1 MRFRALCLL
10 LGLLSASV
18 TAHADQPVL
27 KACGHHDYPPWN
39 WLSQG
44 SIAGACADMA
54 VAAFAHLGYRLDL
67 RYVGPWQRCQAMLE
81 RGAVD
86 VNICALR
93 NPERERDYLIPSRPM
108 GVNEIAAFVR
118 RDRSF
123 PLDGGWQ
130 ALRGKRIGVV
140 QGVSMGGDFDR
151 FLADNTIV
159 ERVYEPLQNWQKLM
173 LGRLDLVP
181 VGREAGRLQL
191 RREGLAQDL
200 TDLPTP
206 LLSGALYV
214 MISRRSPE
222 AARLST
228 RLDELDAYFARPDY
242 AVELEAALER
252 ARNRYLR
259 EVAATGK

>member
-1 MRFRALCLL
+1 MKFRALCLL
-10 LGLLSASV
+10 LNLLSVSAMV
-18 TAHADQPVL
+18 HADQPVL

-39 WLSQG
+39 WQSQG
-44 SIAGACADMA
+44 SIVGACADMA

-67 RYVGPWQRCQAMLE
+67 RFVGPWQRCQAMLD

-118 RDRSF
+118 RDRPI
-123 PLDGGWQ
+123 PLNGGWQ
-130 ALRGKRIGVV
+130 DLRGKRVGLV

-151 FLADNTIV
+151 FLTDNAQV
-159 ERVYEPLQNWQKLM
+159 ERVYEPLQNWQKLV
-173 LGRLDLVP
+173 LGRLDVVP

-191 RREGLAQDL
+191 RREGLAQQL
-200 TDLPTP
+200 VDLPPP

-222 AARLST
+222 AAKLAA
-228 RLDELDAYFARPDY
+228 RLDELDTYFARPDY
-242 AVELEAALER
+242 AAELEAALER

-259 EVAATGK
+259 EVDAPGK